1 MIFVVVYAMMMGSVR
16 QILCE
21 DHSSVLL
28 VGKVLWCLQMGF
40 SLVMVVVSG
49 RGAFFVGD
57 VLLLGLLLLLVLLE
71 KIFCR
76 CLICVL
82 WLFLLFLRRSCVTNV
97 SWVRIFL
104 LVVDLML
111 LLALL
116 VLVCLLLLV
125 IIFLMAHL
133 TLRLLI
139 GDVMSLVVFV
149 DSLTH
154 LCSGLVFS
162 LQVLLGTLFGSRRGW
177 IAVDGMAMMM
187 FLVL

>member
-1 MIFVVVYAMMMGSVR
+1 
-16 QILCE
+16 
-21 DHSSVLL
+21 
-28 VGKVLWCLQMGF
+28 MGF

-57 VLLLGLLLLLVLLE
+57 VLLLGLLLVLVLLE

-82 WLFLLFLRRSCVTNV
+82 WLFLLFLRRSRVTNV

-154 LCSGLVFS
+154 LRSGLVFS
-162 LQVLLGTLFGSRRGW
+162 LQVLLGTLFGSRRGL

-187 FLVL
+187 SLVL